1 MTDTEIPL
9 RSGQDPSTPAA
20 PSLRTFAAAEGAAVV
35 PGVVPVRPS
44 LAMLLAAHILRDGE
58 LVILILRPSLWF
70 ILLSGIRFIAG
81 VLILMTIARVETLR
95 TNAAVHIYMELGI
108 FAIAGR
114 LMWAIVQWMG
124 QLYVLTD
131 MRVLV
136 LSGVFH
142 IHVFDCPLRKIARTR
157 VLRAAHERL
166 LMVGSIEII
175 PQDNDYP
182 FGQWQTVDQPDAV
195 NRQIVATISRAKGNS
210 EC

>member
-1 MTDTEIPL
+1 
-9 RSGQDPSTPAA
+9 
-20 PSLRTFAAAEGAAVV
+20 
-35 PGVVPVRPS
+35 
-44 LAMLLAAHILRDGE
+44 MLLAAHILRDGE